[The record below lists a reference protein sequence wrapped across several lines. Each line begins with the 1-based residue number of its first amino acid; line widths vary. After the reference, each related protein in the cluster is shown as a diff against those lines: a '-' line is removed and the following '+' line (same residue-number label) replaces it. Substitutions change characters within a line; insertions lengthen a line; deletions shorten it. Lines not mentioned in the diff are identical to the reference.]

1 MISFFYIL
9 YFTSIATGIIPLI
22 VALPK
27 AQKNEL
33 QSDKQTRFL
42 ILLSVLRLL
51 TEFAI
56 ITLAIVI
63 KNSFPAVHVSIFLS
77 YIVIL
82 QILNTIHQLKLL
94 NLLFIIGVLTFLLD
108 LTLTSNLFQPAFVSS
123 MLTFSIIIGLCIWVL
138 YQNEISDVDEKL
150 VGTLLIFYLLILG
163 YYLFMKLLLDKSKV
177 ENIASHLFFLSN
189 MIFNIRISYLLWLKK
204 RI

>member
-1 MISFFYIL
+1 M
-9 YFTSIATGIIPLI
+9 I
-22 VALPK
+22 VALPL

-56 ITLAIVI
+56 IILAIAI

-77 YIVIL
+77 YLVIL
-82 QILNTIHQLKLL
+82 QILNTIHPLKML
-94 NLLFIIGVLTFLLD
+94 NLLFVIGVISFLLD
-108 LTLTSNLFQPAFVSS
+108 LTLTSNILQPAFVSS
-123 MLTFSIIIGLCIWVL
+123 MLTFSIIIGICIWVL
-138 YQNEISDVDEKL
+138 YQNEITDIDEKL
-150 VGTLLIFYLLILG
+150 VGSFLVFYLLILG

-177 ENIASHLFFLSN
+177 ENYASHLFFLSN